1 MRVNWSDR
9 ALKRLRGIQ
18 RYIAID
24 NPSSAE
30 ALVQRVLDR
39 AEVLAEHPHIGRKVP
54 EYNLPDLREVSER
67 PYRIIY
73 QVDADQDRVDILTV
87 KHYRQRLPTYLPD
100 L

>member
-1 MRVNWSDR
+1 MRVDWTEK
-9 ALKRLRGIQ
+9 ALARLQGIK

-24 NPSSAE
+24 DPASAE

-39 AEVLAEHPHIGRKVP
+39 VEVLGEHPYIGRKVP
-54 EYNLPDLREVSER
+54 EYNLPDLREVPER

-73 QVDADQDRVDILTV
+73 QVDADEDRVGILTV
-87 KHYRQRLPTYLPD
+87 KHYRQRLPPYLPD